1 MESENSR
8 VSSSVLT
15 IKPSSPPRRF
25 KNAVH
30 LFIPRHVAPE
40 KNFHQ
45 DKKTLAIVITY
56 AILGKS
62 PNWVDTMTV
71 SDNIA
76 AELKKL
82 RQTRGWSQ
90 EGLARELGVSFATV
104 NRWENGKT
112 KPSRLAYDKIKQV
125 ANMESRLS

>member
-1 MESENSR
+1 
-8 VSSSVLT
+8 
-15 IKPSSPPRRF
+15 
-25 KNAVH
+25 
-30 LFIPRHVAPE
+30 
-40 KNFHQ
+40 
-45 DKKTLAIVITY
+45 
-56 AILGKS
+56 
-62 PNWVDTMTV
+62 MTV

-82 RQTRGWSQ
+82 RQTRAWSQ
-90 EGLARELGVSFATV
+90 EDLARELGVSFATV